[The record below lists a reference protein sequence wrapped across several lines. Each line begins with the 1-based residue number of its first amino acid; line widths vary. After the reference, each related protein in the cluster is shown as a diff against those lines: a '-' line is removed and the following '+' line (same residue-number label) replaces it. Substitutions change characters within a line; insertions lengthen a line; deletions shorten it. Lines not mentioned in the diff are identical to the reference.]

1 MWNVAHSRKFYGK
14 GNYTRM
20 SKLKQKTDPKGYL
33 NSHKVFPGPLYLSTR
48 INMLIILAAGL
59 AVPIAIMLA
68 WLFVPSLLMAYV
80 PWVVVNNITSLL
92 VWILVGLGIGFV
104 AQQFANLMPISVALS
119 IGTPFLRLG
128 RKIFH

>member
-14 GNYTRM
+14 GNYTWM

-48 INMLIILAAGL
+48 IGMLIILAAGF
-59 AVPIAIMLA
+59 VMPIAIMLA
-68 WLFVPSLLMAYV
+68 WWLVPSLFIAYV

-92 VWILVGLGIGFV
+92 VWFMVGLGVGFV
-104 AQQFANLMPISVALS
+104 FQEFANLIPISVVLT
-119 IGTPFLRLG
+119 IGTPFLRFG